1 MEEVIDANASILVAQ
16 VRQADASHKIDT
28 THQLL
33 RGKHFTGPSRVVYL
47 GDVSK
52 ALLAQ
57 LSQPE
62 TPVFDEAPGYNE
74 QRWKLKTTSSSLNI
88 KIHSTAYWGWGLMTS
103 GYLNIITLEGPLD
116 ERARLV
122 LDMAS
127 SLGQSPWEMA
137 HPNSAEKWLGRHEP
151 TLSLKQNEQIWKALQ
166 QAARSNLNEAVERMR
181 EHIDTVWS
189 EGIDDADE
197 WRTVI
202 DDDLHMARQALA
214 EDNAP
219 GVERALARM
228 EASLIQI
235 KSDPEANYIE
245 APTDVL
251 SDGSDRISDGKTKPV
266 KTVELTQDLSAEDE
280 VPFVDLTHLPS
291 VDEEE

>member
-1 MEEVIDANASILVAQ
+1 M
-16 VRQADASHKIDT
+16 
-28 THQLL
+28 
-33 RGKHFTGPSRVVYL
+33 
-47 GDVSK
+47 
-52 ALLAQ
+52 
-57 LSQPE
+57 
-62 TPVFDEAPGYNE
+62 
-74 QRWKLKTTSSSLNI
+74 
-88 KIHSTAYWGWGLMTS
+88 
-103 GYLNIITLEGPLD
+103 
-116 ERARLV
+116 
-122 LDMAS
+122 
-127 SLGQSPWEMA
+127 
-137 HPNSAEKWLGRHEP
+137 
-151 TLSLKQNEQIWKALQ
+151 Q
-166 QAARSNLNEAVERMR
+166 QAARSNLNEAVERMK

-189 EGIDDADE
+189 EAIDDADE

-266 KTVELTQDLSAEDE
+266 KTVELTQDLSAEDD
-280 VPFVDLTHLPS
+280 VPFVDLTQLPS